1 MDSHNKIRKETK
13 RNNKLKIPQHGDIL
27 VWNENIK
34 DWETSNKII
43 NLEQTINIVRNK
55 QNIITKDNDNDKL
68 GEHEIKINNLS
79 KKIDKILKILY

>member
-1 MDSHNKIRKETK
+1 MDPHNKIIKEIK
-13 RNNKLKIPQHGDIL
+13 RNKNLKIPQHGDIL

-43 NLEQTINIVRNK
+43 NLEQVINIVRNK
-55 QNIITKDNDNDKL
+55 QNIISGGNDRTMQQ
-68 GEHEIKINNLS
+68 EIRINNLS